1 MSPGPLRRQRVGGFV
16 PFGKAGFFG
25 AEAANPSA
33 GRGTVYFVDD
43 LADRFNFLTPAFA
56 QAGFRIVL
64 AASASEFKQAFNI
77 GNAVAVFVDVH
88 MGDDDAT
95 DVFDILRA
103 WSYKSSLYL
112 VSGDSGGM
120 NSARKY
126 AEDIG
131 LSVKEQISKP
141 FTGKQLVER
150 LCRDEG
156 AVAEL
161 LEQVDI
167 SDATDKGWIYPVF
180 QPKLDLASGTIRS
193 AELLTRVTHPDF
205 GVISPQAFLG
215 RLKPPQAQQLL
226 MTNLE
231 HFTRDFRY
239 NPRLG
244 NDFRI
249 NINADL
255 DSLVANYDDITALS
269 KTYPEYYRNIV
280 FEITEEMFANMS
292 SSGIKMLCKYSIQ
305 GAKFSIDDFG
315 IGASSFSRLSRLP
328 VTEVKIDM
336 SLVRNCASTRT
347 KGVMV
352 KSIINMAQ
360 DMGLRVVAEGVESVE
375 DLEFLSAAGCDD
387 AQGYL
392 VGRPMRLDKFRAFVA
407 RYNKSDAA
415 TATTPARPL
424 TAQS

>member
-1 MSPGPLRRQRVGGFV
+1 VASFV
-16 PFGKAGFFG
+16 PFGRAGFFG
-25 AEAANPSA
+25 AEAADPPAS
-33 GRGTVYFVDD
+33 RGTVYFVDD
-43 LADRFNFLTPAFA
+43 LADRFHFLTPAFA

-88 MGDDDAT
+88 MGEDDAT

-150 LCRDEG
+150 LCRDAG

-161 LEQVDI
+161 LEQIDI
-167 SDATDKGWIYPVF
+167 SEATDKGWIYPVF
-180 QPKLDLASGTIRS
+180 QPKLDLASDTIRS
-193 AELLTRVTHPDF
+193 AELLTRVAHPDF
-205 GVISPQAFLG
+205 GVISPQAFVG
-215 RLKPPQAQQLL
+215 RLKPPQAHQLL
-226 MTNLE
+226 MTNLS

-255 DSLVANYDDITALS
+255 QSLVTSYDEISALAR
-269 KTYPEYYRNIV
+269 TYPEYYRNLV
-280 FEITEEMFANMS
+280 FEITEEMLANLS
-292 SSGIKMLCKYSIQ
+292 SSGVKTLCKYSIQ
-305 GAKFSIDDFG
+305 GVKFSIDDFG

-328 VTEVKIDM
+328 MAEVKIDM
-336 SLVRNCASTRT
+336 SIVRNCASTRT

-360 DMGLRVVAEGVESVE
+360 DIGLRVVAEGVESVE
-375 DLEFLSAAGCDD
+375 ELEFLRAAGCDD
-387 AQGYL
+387 VQGYL

-407 RYNKSDAA
+407 RYNKSHTSAA
-415 TATTPARPL
+415 TADGSPL
-424 TAQS
+424 ALLP